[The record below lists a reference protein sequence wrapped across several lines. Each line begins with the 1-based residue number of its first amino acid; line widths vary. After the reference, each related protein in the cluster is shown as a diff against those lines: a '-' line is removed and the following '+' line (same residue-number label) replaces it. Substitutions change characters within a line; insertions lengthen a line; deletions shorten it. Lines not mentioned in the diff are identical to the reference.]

1 MFRLVEHLC
10 PRLGPSGLNVL
21 YSHLRDLPPQYEEM
35 HVELIRQFAEAASSW
50 GVRGNGS
57 GGSVGGAAAGGS
69 GGGREAAGGVSDG
82 ESEKLPKPR

>member
-1 MFRLVEHLC
+1 MEHLC

-50 GVRGNGS
+50 GVRGSGA
-57 GGSVGGAAAGGS
+57 GGSVGSGA
-69 GGGREAAGGVSDG
+69 GGREAAGGVSDG
-82 ESEKLPKPR
+82 EGEKLPKPR